1 MKIKPEEIEYIA
13 SLSRLKLAEEE
24 KEMYAV
30 HLSQILEHAERLN
43 ELNTDGVEP
52 TAHVLP
58 VHNVFREDEVR
69 PSLEREILLANA
81 PDVENG
87 CFKVP
92 KIVE

>member
-24 KEMYAV
+24 REMYAV

-92 KIVE
+92 KIEE

>member
-24 KEMYAV
+24 REMYAV